1 MAPPKVSSLEQ
12 PTPSMETE
20 KTREHSLQNLN
31 ENSVTR
37 TVRILSGQIM
47 DEELDKGKLNAA
59 ERDPRNIEHSGY
71 IKQGTT
77 YTEVETYLPRVIPK
91 NNVGH
96 VSSSLSPRPTND
108 TNSNPNGCHITPNDI
123 PTFYYGTISK
133 TPPQTASW
141 KRMVRTTLSLE
152 STLKISLGSKRPTP
166 SDQDHL
172 ETPVKRRLVSQ
183 DSSSNNIVLAE
194 AESQPCQHP

>member
-1 MAPPKVSSLEQ
+1 MGSSQ
-12 PTPSMETE
+12 YWTFW
-20 KTREHSLQNLN
+20 
-31 ENSVTR
+31 
-37 TVRILSGQIM
+37 
-47 DEELDKGKLNAA
+47 
-59 ERDPRNIEHSGY
+59 Y

-91 NNVGH
+91 NNVSH
-96 VSSSLSPRPTND
+96 VSSSLSRRPTND

-152 STLKISLGSKRPTP
+152 STLKISLGSKRPVP
-166 SDQDHL
+166 SDQDHP

-194 AESQPCQHP
+194 AESQPCQHPWVPCAGTVMSLRTHIQFESSEIWSESKIPQSCSWPKHDWKRLGLMVFMKN